1 MPKIVSS
8 GKCRLCGQ
16 LVGKAQMSTHLK
28 KCLKRS
34 VAELVPGDKMPRCFH
49 VVVGAAYD
57 PAYWLHLELPAT
69 VTFGRLDRV
78 LRDLWLE
85 CCGHMSAFRF
95 PRKQVRP
102 TSASDFAH
110 VFKGFKGF
118 KSGGFVD
125 EPDDD
130 QIIGERLGK
139 RLQPGLKF
147 DYEYDFGSTTNLSLR
162 VLDDYASLQS
172 KPKIRLLA
180 RNEPPDIPC
189 AQCGKPAT
197 QICVGCE
204 GVTLCDACAPE
215 HECGED
221 MLMPLLNSP
230 RSGVCG
236 YCGPSVEP

>member
-1 MPKIVSS
+1 
-8 GKCRLCGQ
+8 
-16 LVGKAQMSTHLK
+16 MSTHLK

-34 VAELVPGDKMPRCFH
+34 AAGPAPGDKSARCFH
-49 VVVGAAYD
+49 IIVGATYD

-69 VTFGRLDRV
+69 VTFGHLDQL
-78 LRDLWLE
+78 LRDVWLE

-95 PRKQVRP
+95 PRKQIRP
-102 TSASDFAH
+102 TSPANFAKM
-110 VFKGFKGF
+110 FEQLA
-118 KSGGFVD
+118 SGGFADGLED
-125 EPDDD
+125 ED
-130 QIIGERLGK
+130 QLMRERLGK
-139 RLQPGLKF
+139 RLQPGMKF

-204 GVTLCDACAPE
+204 GATLCDACAPE

-221 MLMPLLNSP
+221 MLLPLLNSP
-230 RSGVCG
+230 RAGVCG